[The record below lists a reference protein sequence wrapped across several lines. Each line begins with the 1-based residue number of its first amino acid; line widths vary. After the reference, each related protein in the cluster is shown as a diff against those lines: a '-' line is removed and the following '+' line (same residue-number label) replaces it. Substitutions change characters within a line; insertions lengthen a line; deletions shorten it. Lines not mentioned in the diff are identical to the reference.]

1 MSELLLT
8 MPAYRSPL
16 VLRTTG
22 KENAIRA
29 AEGFGA
35 RVTSAQLDQVQADMF
50 AAYASARPHAGGSPG
65 GQQDP
70 VGLRQPDMDR
80 IRQAAGEDAQRL
92 TNDALKTLLMA
103 RLWSKVS
110 DSSLDSLRQRW
121 DVLRAQ
127 RDARAAQAGALAAS
141 VQAALEA
148 AMAAQ
153 DAADAAMAELGAQE
167 GALEAARQE
176 VERLQAELDTM
187 QPDDPGYAAKQ
198 AELTAAQAAQQQA
211 QGRHE
216 AAAKALF
223 EAAQTLDGRLGE
235 LDAERARAEAFNA
248 GQPLGVDPS
257 SAKAWD
263 AQSTLVVMMGML
275 FKLINDGIISKH
287 ELDTA
292 YIQKTIEARHA
303 QERERIRQ
311 HEEQIQRAR
320 DAEKKT
326 GCAGKILGWI
336 GAAVG
341 VVASVAAI
349 VVGALHGNVAL
360 IAGGVMGMMLTI
372 DSIVGMTTG
381 FSVVGKAIEGLGKVI
396 ANALITFGVPEDTA
410 KQVGAIMATVAVI
423 VAIVAVMMVTG
434 NIAAAGRSVAGGV
447 GTAKAA
453 VDSTLTAARVI
464 EQGSRVLQFV
474 AQATG
479 AIGQIVQNAGQL
491 VMAGMMLEAAK
502 LFAAVLESMS
512 GNEIL
517 MGIMRSMG
525 EAMALWYRSSMDL
538 MLKTSQVNDDRAETG
553 RHIISHIRNRA

>member
-50 AAYASARPHAGGSPG
+50 AAYASARPHAGGRPG

-80 IRQAAGEDAQRL
+80 IRQAAGEGAQGL

-110 DSSLDSLRQRW
+110 DINLDSLRQRG

-187 QPDDPGYAAKQ
+187 QPDEPGYAAKQ

-211 QGRHE
+211 QARHE

-235 LDAERARAEAFNA
+235 LDAERARVDAFNA

-292 YIQKTIEARHA
+292 YIQKTIEARQA

-311 HEEQIQRAR
+311 HDEQIQRAR

-396 ANALITFGVPEDTA
+396 ANALIAFGVPEDTA

-525 EAMALWYRSSMDL
+525 EAMALWHRSSMDL
-538 MLKTSQVNDDRAETG
+538 MVQTSQVNDDRAETG

>member
-235 LDAERARAEAFNA
+235 LDAERARAEAFNT

-292 YIQKTIEARHA
+292 YIQKTIEARQA

-311 HEEQIQRAR
+311 HDEQIQRAR

-396 ANALITFGVPEDTA
+396 ANALIAFGVPEDTA

-538 MLKTSQVNDDRAETG
+538 MVQMSQVNDDRAETG

>member
-311 HEEQIQRAR
+311 HDEQIQRAR

-396 ANALITFGVPEDTA
+396 ANALIAFGVPEDTA

-502 LFAAVLESMS
+502 LFSAVLESMA

-538 MLKTSQVNDDRAETG
+538 MVQTSQVNDDRAETG

>member
-65 GQQDP
+65 GQPDP

-311 HEEQIQRAR
+311 HDEQIQRAR

-396 ANALITFGVPEDTA
+396 ANALIAFGVPEDTA

-538 MLKTSQVNDDRAETG
+538 MVKTSQVNDDRAETG

>member
-153 DAADAAMAELGAQE
+153 DAADAAIAEHGEQE

-311 HEEQIQRAR
+311 HDEQIQRAR

-396 ANALITFGVPEDTA
+396 ANALIAFGVPEDTA

-517 MGIMRSMG
+517 LGIMRSMG

-538 MLKTSQVNDDRAETG
+538 MVQTSQVNDDRAETG

>member
-311 HEEQIQRAR
+311 HDEQIQRAR

-396 ANALITFGVPEDTA
+396 ANALIAFGVPEDTA
-410 KQVGAIMATVAVI
+410 KHVGAIMATVAVI

-538 MLKTSQVNDDRAETG
+538 MVKTSQVNDDRAETG

>member
-153 DAADAAMAELGAQE
+153 DAADAAIAELGAQE

-311 HEEQIQRAR
+311 HDEQIQRAR

-396 ANALITFGVPEDTA
+396 ANALIAFGVPEDTA

-538 MLKTSQVNDDRAETG
+538 MVKTSQVNDDRAETG

>member
-263 AQSTLVVMMGML
+263 AQGTLVVLMGML

-292 YIQKTIEARHA
+292 YIQKTIEARQA
-303 QERERIRQ
+303 QERELIRQ
-311 HEEQIQRAR
+311 RDDQIQRAR

-396 ANALITFGVPEDTA
+396 ANALIAFGVPEDTA

-525 EAMALWYRSSMDL
+525 EAMALWHRSSMDL
-538 MLKTSQVNDDRAETG
+538 MVQTSQVNDDRAETG

>member
-50 AAYASARPHAGGSPG
+50 AAYASARPHAGGCPG

-235 LDAERARAEAFNA
+235 LDAERARAEAFNT

-292 YIQKTIEARHA
+292 YIQKTIEARQA

-311 HEEQIQRAR
+311 HDEQIQRAR

-396 ANALITFGVPEDTA
+396 ANALIAFGVPEDTA

-538 MLKTSQVNDDRAETG
+538 MVQMSQVNDDRAETG

>member
-311 HEEQIQRAR
+311 HDEQIQRAR

-396 ANALITFGVPEDTA
+396 ANALIAFGVPEDTA

-538 MLKTSQVNDDRAETG
+538 MVQTSQVNDDRAETG

>member
-311 HEEQIQRAR
+311 HDEQIQRAR

-525 EAMALWYRSSMDL
+525 EAMALWHRSSMDL
-538 MLKTSQVNDDRAETG
+538 MVQTSQVNDDRAETG

>member
-1 MSELLLT
+1 
-8 MPAYRSPL
+8 
-16 VLRTTG
+16 
-22 KENAIRA
+22 
-29 AEGFGA
+29 
-35 RVTSAQLDQVQADMF
+35 
-50 AAYASARPHAGGSPG
+50 
-65 GQQDP
+65 
-70 VGLRQPDMDR
+70 
-80 IRQAAGEDAQRL
+80 
-92 TNDALKTLLMA
+92 
-103 RLWSKVS
+103 
-110 DSSLDSLRQRW
+110 
-121 DVLRAQ
+121 
-127 RDARAAQAGALAAS
+127 
-141 VQAALEA
+141 
-148 AMAAQ
+148 
-153 DAADAAMAELGAQE
+153 
-167 GALEAARQE
+167 
-176 VERLQAELDTM
+176 M

-311 HEEQIQRAR
+311 HDEQIQRAR

-396 ANALITFGVPEDTA
+396 ANALIAFGVPEDTA

-538 MLKTSQVNDDRAETG
+538 MVQTSQVNDDRAETG

>member
-35 RVTSAQLDQVQADMF
+35 RVTSAQLDQAQADMF

-311 HEEQIQRAR
+311 HDEQIQRAR

-396 ANALITFGVPEDTA
+396 ANALIAFGVPEDTA

-538 MLKTSQVNDDRAETG
+538 MVKTSQVNDDRAETG

>member
-292 YIQKTIEARHA
+292 YIQKTIEARQA

-311 HEEQIQRAR
+311 HDEQIQRAR

-434 NIAAAGRSVAGGV
+434 NIAAAGRSVAAGV

-525 EAMALWYRSSMDL
+525 EAMALWHRSSMDL
-538 MLKTSQVNDDRAETG
+538 MVQTSQVNDDRAETG

>member
-121 DVLRAQ
+121 DVLLAQ

-311 HEEQIQRAR
+311 HDEQIQRAR

-396 ANALITFGVPEDTA
+396 ANALIAFGVPEDTA

-453 VDSTLTAARVI
+453 VDSTLTAARVV

-538 MLKTSQVNDDRAETG
+538 MVQTSQVNDDRAETG

>member
-263 AQSTLVVMMGML
+263 AQSTLVAMMGML

-303 QERERIRQ
+303 QEREQIRQ
-311 HEEQIQRAR
+311 RDEQIQRAR

-396 ANALITFGVPEDTA
+396 ANALIAFGVPEDTA

-423 VAIVAVMMVTG
+423 VAIVAVVMVTG

-502 LFAAVLESMS
+502 LFAAVLESMA

-538 MLKTSQVNDDRAETG
+538 MVQTSQVNDDRAETG

>member
-80 IRQAAGEDAQRL
+80 IRQAAGDDAQRL

-311 HEEQIQRAR
+311 HDEQIQRAR

-525 EAMALWYRSSMDL
+525 EAMALWHRSSMDL
-538 MLKTSQVNDDRAETG
+538 MVQTSQVNDDRAETG